1 MCFKNVL
8 VIEAFLLFT
17 RITKE
22 KAEAVS
28 SLQSVRLSPKLKLHS
43 LVEREGSWM
52 RNVGRP
58 QNKHLLS
65 AAIYHALDKA
75 EMKLLQKISC
85 F

>member
-17 RITKE
+17 STTKE

-43 LVEREGSWM
+43 VAKREGSWM
-52 RNVGRP
+52 RNAVIP

-65 AAIYHALDKA
+65 AAIYHASDKA